1 MTSTESTSD
10 DREPYALVE
19 KNGPKGYVLLNRPE
33 RLNAFGVGEQDQVR
47 AAFEQL
53 DADDQ
58 VKVIIFRGKGRS
70 FSTGHDVRD
79 LGTQYGKAVPDG
91 KPTQRSRLR
100 SDLESRTN
108 KDAVLQSSK
117 VVIAEGKGYV
127 LGGAL
132 LYYLNADIMIAA
144 EGTVFGSPPARMI
157 GTGGG
162 IFAMLKLGI
171 PVSNEMQFL
180 GRYFRAEEL
189 LARGVLNRVVPLEQ
203 LEETTEAAA
212 DMVCGIPA
220 DGLAVGK
227 LANRIAWDMLGA
239 GASGLVNV
247 MSHALQ
253 VQQKLGEDE
262 WNLFRDRKEK
272 GAKGAWQNRDT
283 RWAELMRRY
292 DPDGVIA

>member
-1 MTSTESTSD
+1 MSNSSESPTE
-10 DREPYALVE
+10 REPYALVE
-19 KNGPKGYVLLNRPE
+19 KAGPVGYVILNRPE

-53 DADDQ
+53 DSDDS

-79 LGTQYGKAVPDG
+79 LGTQYSKGVPEG

-100 SDLESRTN
+100 SDLSSRTN
-108 KDAVLQSSK
+108 KDAVFQSSK
-117 VVIAEGKGYV
+117 VVIAEGRGYV

-132 LYYLNADIMIAA
+132 LYYLNADILIAA

-162 IFAMLKLGI
+162 IFTMLKLGI
-171 PVSNEMQFL
+171 AVSNEMQYM

-189 LARGVLNRVVPLEQ
+189 QARGVLNRVVPLER

-212 DMVCGIPA
+212 EMVCGIPA
-220 DGLAVGK
+220 DGLAIGK
-227 LANRIAWDMLGA
+227 LANRIAWSTLGA
-239 GASGLVNV
+239 DASSLVNA

-253 VQQKLGEDE
+253 VQQKLGDDE
-262 WNLFRDRKEK
+262 WNLFRDRKDK
-272 GAKGAWQNRDT
+272 GAKGAWQNRDG
-283 RWAELMRRY
+283 RWAELMGRY